1 MDIDMLRK
9 PMSEDVLK
17 MRDETGLSVTECH
30 KRLMKKYYET
40 LLETILNAIKNL
52 QAENQ
57 RLLNAIKN
65 LQAENQR
72 LNSQV
77 NELGSRL
84 RSYEF
89 SCFDPTPTYRAF
101 I

>member
-9 PMSEDVLK
+9 PMSEDILK

-30 KRLMKKYYET
+30 KRLMKEYYET
-40 LLETILNAIKNL
+40 LLETILNTIKNL

-57 RLLNAIKN
+57 RLS
-65 LQAENQR
+65 
-72 LNSQV
+72 SQV
-77 NELGSRL
+77 NELSSRL

-89 SCFDPTPTYRAF
+89 SCFDPTPTYRAR